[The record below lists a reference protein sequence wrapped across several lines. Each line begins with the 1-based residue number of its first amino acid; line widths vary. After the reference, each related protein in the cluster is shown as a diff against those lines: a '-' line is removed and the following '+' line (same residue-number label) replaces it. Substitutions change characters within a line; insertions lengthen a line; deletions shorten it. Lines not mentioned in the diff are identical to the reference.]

1 MTVARGLEAYMLAPS
16 DRPDAMLRRTH
27 PLALAAVLACGPLV
41 CLLPAQ
47 VSADGPA
54 WRAGTTLQR
63 RITGAAPDVMRI
75 PLAAGQ
81 FIRVEVIKT
90 GVILSVTFRDP
101 SGSSVTE
108 MNSGNGPYGPEIVV
122 AIAETAGEYTLEV
135 KRSDS
140 QVGPNEYT
148 VTARELREAVP
159 ADLETVAAYR
169 NYAEA
174 EKMLAKPTAEAS
186 QRAIGRLSLA
196 RDFFSRSGDRYMEGL
211 SCFGLGFSFGQSG
224 EFRKAIPWY
233 EKSAALFNDVPDRYM
248 EARILNFEGGT
259 LGVLG
264 EPQEALK
271 FYQRA
276 LVLFSAVGDR
286 PLQALM
292 LNNVAVT
299 EAQLSEWQS
308 AMDHYRQVLPLF
320 REAGDRVNEGRVL
333 VNMGAVYQHLG
344 NTEEA
349 LRLFG
354 HALPL
359 RREASDKAGEA
370 TTLNALANAHLSRQ
384 EPAKSLEYVQDALAL
399 WRSLGDRR
407 EESESLRI
415 QGQALTGLG
424 RFEES
429 KPSFLQA
436 LDLARA
442 VGDRRRTGQA
452 MVYLSA
458 ALLATGEQAKA
469 VDYGDQAVTEFRAIG
484 DRRLEAISLET
495 IARAESARGNLDTAR
510 RRMEEA
516 LAVSESARQ
525 GTDSQQLRASFFA
538 TRQDSYGFYI
548 NLLMRIGGLDA
559 LALES
564 SERSRARSL
573 LEMLAASGTAIRE
586 GADAK
591 LLERERDIS
600 NLLNA
605 KGARLLALRG
615 TGPQAAAL
623 TQEVR
628 DLESEYQDVQA
639 AIRKS
644 SPRYASVM
652 QPSVLTAQ
660 QIRTSLLDRDTL
672 LLEYSLC
679 EERSYLWVVSK
690 DGLQSF
696 RLPARAKIEAQAIQV
711 SRLIAAR
718 APARALEAAASELSR
733 MVLGGSGPALGGKRL
748 LIVPDGAL
756 QSVPFAMLPEP
767 GTHDPLVVRHE
778 VVMTPSASALAALRT
793 QVAGREPAPKTLAV
807 FADPVFDGSDPRAGG
822 VTSTFTPKPEAAR
835 LLEHVSADS
844 NTTGQLRIPRLPY
857 TAQEAEQ
864 ILRVVPDKSNLKAVG
879 FDASRATAIG
889 GQLSEYKY
897 LHFAT
902 HGYLDTE
909 WPELSAL
916 VLSQIDSRNQPEDG
930 FLRVDDIYNARLS
943 ADLVVLSAC
952 QTGLGKEVRGEG
964 LMGLT
969 RAFLYAGVPRVIV
982 SLWNVNDQATAE
994 LMADFYKNLLR
1005 GGKRP
1010 SEALREA
1017 QLELRKQ
1024 KRWESPYY
1032 WAAFV
1037 QHGDWQ

>member
-1 MTVARGLEAYMLAPS
+1 ML
-16 DRPDAMLRRTH
+16 H
-27 PLALAAVLACGPLV
+27 LAILLACGLLV
-41 CLLPAQ
+41 YALPAQ
-47 VSADGPA
+47 VPA
-54 WRAGTTLQR
+54 GELAASAGTTLQR
-63 RITGAAPDVMRI
+63 RITGAAPDMMWI
-75 PLAAGQ
+75 PVSAGQ
-81 FIRVEVIKT
+81 FIRLDIMKT

-108 MNSGNGPYGPEIVV
+108 MSSGNGPYGPETVV
-122 AIAETAGEYTLEV
+122 AIAEITGKYTLEV
-135 KRSDS
+135 KRDDPR
-140 QVGPNEYT
+140 GEPNDYAVT
-148 VTARELREAVP
+148 VRELRDAVA
-159 ADLETVAAYR
+159 ADRETVAAYR

-174 EKMLAKPTAEAS
+174 EKLLAIRTAEAI
-186 QRAIGRLSLA
+186 QGAIGRLGLA
-196 RDFFSRSGDRYMEGL
+196 RDFFSQSGDRYMEGL
-211 SCFGLGFSFGQSG
+211 ACFGLGFSFGQSG
-224 EFRKAIPWY
+224 EFRKALPWY
-233 EKSAALFNDVPDRYM
+233 EKAAVLFHAVLDRYM
-248 EARILNFEGGT
+248 EARILNFQGGA
-259 LGVLG
+259 LSVLG
-264 EPQEALK
+264 EPQEAMR

-276 LVLFSAVGDR
+276 FVLFSAVGDR
-286 PLQALM
+286 PLEALM
-292 LNNVAVT
+292 LKNVAVT

-308 AMDHYRQVLPLF
+308 AMDHYRQALPLF
-320 REAGDRVNEGRVL
+320 RDAGDRRNEGSVL
-333 VNMGAVYQHLG
+333 VDMGVAYQQLG

-354 HALPL
+354 QALPL

-370 TTLNALANAHLSRQ
+370 TTLNAFANAHLSRQ
-384 EPAKSLEYVQDALAL
+384 EPAKSLEYVKDALAL

-415 QGQALTGLG
+415 QGQALAGLG

-452 MVYLSA
+452 MVYLSSTF
-458 ALLATGEQAKA
+458 LATGEPAKA
-469 VDYGDQAVTEFRAIG
+469 VDYGDQAVAEFRAIG

-538 TRQDSYGFYI
+538 TRQDGYSFYI
-548 NLLMRIGGLDA
+548 DLLMRIGNLDA

-573 LEMLAASGTAIRE
+573 LEMLAAPGTAIRE

-639 AIRKS
+639 VIRKS
-644 SPRYASVM
+644 SPRYASVT

-660 QIRTSLLDRDTL
+660 QIRTNLLDRDTL
-672 LLEYSLC
+672 LLEYSLG

-690 DGLQSF
+690 DELQSF

-733 MVLGGSGPALGGKRL
+733 MVFGGSGPALGGKRL

-793 QVAGREPAPKTLAV
+793 QVAGRKPAPKTLAV

-822 VTSTFTPKPEAAR
+822 VASTFVPKPEAAR
-835 LLEHVSADS
+835 LLEHLSADS
-844 NTTGQLRIPRLPY
+844 TASGSTSSGNASALRIPRLPY

-909 WPELSAL
+909 RPELSAL
-916 VLSQIDSRNQPEDG
+916 VLSQIDRRNQPEDG

-982 SLWNVNDQATAE
+982 SLWNVNDQATSE
-994 LMADFYKNLLR
+994 LMADFYKKLLR

-1017 QLELRKQ
+1017 QVELRKQ